1 MLKTIL
7 KYLWL
12 IIFETLEWIC
22 RIIYLMLPLGFH
34 IFAMQM
40 REKVNVV
47 STLETFVS
55 PESRWAMIYDGVV
68 LVNSNPGA
76 VRARIRSFNAWLK
89 RRIPFF
95 ITVAVILI
103 IALLVNISIKIGR

>member
-1 MLKTIL
+1 M
-7 KYLWL
+7 
-12 IIFETLEWIC
+12 IFGMLEWAC

-47 STLETFVS
+47 ATLDTFVS
-55 PESRWAMIYDGVV
+55 PESKWAMIYDGVV

-76 VRARIRSFNAWLK
+76 VRARIQKFNMWLK

-103 IALLVNISIKIGR
+103 IALLINISLKIGR

>member
-1 MLKTIL
+1 M
-7 KYLWL
+7 
-12 IIFETLEWIC
+12 LEWAC

-47 STLETFVS
+47 ATLDTFVS
-55 PESRWAMIYDGVV
+55 PESKWAMIYDGVV

-76 VRARIRSFNAWLK
+76 VRARIQKFNTWLK
-89 RRIPFF
+89 RREYLSSSQLQY
-95 ITVAVILI
+95 ILI
-103 IALLVNISIKIGR
+103 IALLINIRLKIGEIVR